1 MTSAWAE
8 LEELI
13 RAEMRKVYSENI
25 KGEREYASYNF
36 NCR

>member
-1 MTSAWAE
+1 MTSAWDE

>member
-1 MTSAWAE
+1 MASAWGE

-13 RAEMRKVYSENI
+13 RAVMRNEYSETI
-25 KGEREYASYNF
+25 KGEREHASYSF

>member
-1 MTSAWAE
+1 MASAWDE

-13 RAEMRKVYSENI
+13 RAEMRKSYTENV
-25 KGEREYASYNF
+25 KGEREHASYSF